1 MNAKATQ
8 DEHRIID
15 QVVGS
20 MAVLVEKLERVGK
33 SSNRIHR
40 FIRISSDLWDMCHHG
55 KEEAYL
61 FKFLERKGVPVSCSS
76 RSGA

>member
-20 MAVLVEKLERVGK
+20 MAVLVEKLESGREVEQSYSPIYPNFFRPLG
-33 SSNRIHR
+33 H
-40 FIRISSDLWDMCHHG
+40 
-55 KEEAYL
+55 
-61 FKFLERKGVPVSCSS
+61 VPPW
-76 RSGA
+76 